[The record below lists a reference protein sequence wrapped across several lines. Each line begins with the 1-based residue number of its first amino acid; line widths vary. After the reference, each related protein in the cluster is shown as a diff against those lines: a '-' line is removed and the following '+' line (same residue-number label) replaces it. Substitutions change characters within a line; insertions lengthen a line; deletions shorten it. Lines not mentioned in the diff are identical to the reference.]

1 MTARSRPPT
10 DQQRTKVYDP
20 DDSHRQRTKYGLEI
34 GTPTEVTPPPEEPIA
49 RAGAASSAPAAGAER
64 GEPIR
69 VFSMKAQGAP
79 SEERPPVKQHQP
91 RLRRLSEVSPQRR
104 AAMTPP
110 GGLGYLAPPRDPR
123 QVRTRRWRE
132 YVQWGS
138 AVVIL
143 AGAVMLGVWF
153 LAGG

>member
-10 DQQRTKVYDP
+10 DQQRTGIYDP
-20 DDSHRQRTKYGLEI
+20 EGDSRRQRTKHGVEI
-34 GTPTEVTPPPEEPIA
+34 RTPTEVTPPPEEPIA
-49 RAGAASSAPAAGAER
+49 SAGSPAPVAGAER
-64 GEPIR
+64 SEPIR
-69 VFSMKAQGAP
+69 VFSMKAPGDP
-79 SEERPPVKQHQP
+79 SEERLPVKQHQP

-110 GGLGYLAPPRDPR
+110 GGLGYLAPPRGPR
-123 QVRTRRWRE
+123 QVRTPRWRE
-132 YVQWGS
+132 YVLWGS